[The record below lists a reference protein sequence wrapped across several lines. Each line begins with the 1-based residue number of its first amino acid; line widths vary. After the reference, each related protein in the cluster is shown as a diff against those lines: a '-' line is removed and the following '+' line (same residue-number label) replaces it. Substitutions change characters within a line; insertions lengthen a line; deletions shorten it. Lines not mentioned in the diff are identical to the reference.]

1 MRRFWLGLAVASAL
15 SACGGGN
22 PFNTDNDDDTDT
34 GSDTS
39 TDTDTGSTVPA
50 SVAGDV
56 ISVNYV
62 SSDDTIF
69 ITGIANDDVPYT
81 RNAALDR
88 TGSDGSVYQA
98 YTYQE
103 HSQAPHST
111 AYFREMEGGYAM
123 VVATGNGPSGYY
135 MSGTHF
141 GSDGSFTAPTDGDGD
156 PLGAVSYAGTYIG
169 LLNVAGSGEDLLP
182 TDAGTDPSLIPSQVA
197 EVTGDVFILADFGT
211 DGAIDGRIYNRTVV
225 DDPGTSVADLELV
238 PTSIGSD
245 GTFEGT
251 VEVGTESVGSYA
263 GVFTGDGA
271 TAVAG
276 TVYATDHISDY
287 GSDVIEYGAFVI
299 GQCATTSSHSDCPSD
314 E

>member
-22 PFNTDNDDDTDT
+22 PFKTDDDTDT
-34 GSDTS
+34 DTGSSTGTDTS
-39 TDTDTGSTVPA
+39 TDTGSTVPA

-56 ISVNYV
+56 VSVNYV
-62 SSDDTIF
+62 ASDDTLF

-135 MSGTHF
+135 MSGTQF
-141 GSDGSFTAPTDGDGD
+141 GSDDSFTAPADSD
-156 PLGAVSYAGTYIG
+156 PTGAVSYAGTYIG
-169 LLNVAGSGEDLLP
+169 LLNMAGSGEDLLP
-182 TDAGTDPSLIPSQVA
+182 TDPGTHPSLIPSQVA

-225 DDPGTSVADLELV
+225 DDPTTSVEDLELV

-251 VEVGTESVGSYA
+251 VEVGTDSVGDYA
-263 GVFTGDGA
+263 GIFTGAGA

-276 TVYATDHISDY
+276 TVHATGHISAY
-287 GSDVIEYGAFVI
+287 GDDIVEYGAFVI
-299 GQCATTSSHSDCPSD
+299 GQCSSTSSHSDCPSD